1 MSKSLNIFGFHSLES
16 LLKSTP
22 ELVLKVFIQIG
33 RDDKR
38 ILSLLDDL
46 THQKISILKVD

>member
-38 ILSLLDDL
+38 VLSLLDDL
-46 THQKISILKVD
+46 APSKNKYFKS